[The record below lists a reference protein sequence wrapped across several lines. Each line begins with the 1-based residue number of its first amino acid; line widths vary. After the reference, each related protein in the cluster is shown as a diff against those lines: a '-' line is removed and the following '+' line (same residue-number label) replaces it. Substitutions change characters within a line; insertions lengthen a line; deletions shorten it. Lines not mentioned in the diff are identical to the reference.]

1 MSLEGLSPFD
11 NENFRQEIA
20 LHRKLDH
27 PNIIKFYDCIEVE
40 NRLYYLLE
48 FAPGNSLFFYL
59 SDDWLPERL
68 ALRFVYYTALAIKY
82 LHDRLIIHRDIKPE
96 NILLGENFD
105 VKLCDFGWSTQ
116 LQSEKDL
123 KTSVCGTYE
132 YMSPE
137 IMNEAT
143 HSFKSDIWGLGILF
157 IEILT
162 GRPPYQASSLEELK
176 HQFLTRK
183 IEISTKISQHTRNLI
198 KDMLKIREADR
209 PTIDQVINHPAF
221 TCIHDLIDSP
231 LTTDDVRLLQQNF
244 AMNTNSRKIS
254 LPAFQ
259 KLSQMKQNVT
269 PIAPS
274 NDNSQ
279 TDKES
284 FKTFNFL
291 KSKIENAVDLNQS
304 VEISPRIPPDSSEA
318 ASKLKEENVN
328 ISESALHDHL
338 TGVDHHRLLSAING
352 YIYHGEYDDDIDLDE
367 SQVQHSSLDKK
378 IEKLLD
384 KSNQVFYA
392 PNSKVSK
399 VTQPL
404 ISSTEEKRTRSPEK
418 CNFKAADYSNSK
430 TPENVKSTNPKPDSS
445 SNKKFLLKL
454 TSGKKKAK
462 NPNSVSSTKKEGKQ
476 IMSSNFDKLDAR
488 DRQRES
494 EPMMVDQSFDS
505 MAASNI
511 EESIE
516 ELLQKKKALE
526 EETRRIENKIN
537 KKLKKTGQK
546 EPKVSSGSKNNFQSS
561 KKRNRSEAPP
571 AFEPANHQ
579 EVLNLVSEIE
589 VGGTTFA
596 FQEKVRFSSP
606 EVINLPSSSLKT
618 APECEYKT
626 FFKLGTPA
634 ESQKISFSDFKSPQ
648 LLKSFSCA
656 NFDNTRVCQSEITG
670 FANANQREYQKQK
683 SEEKSLLL
691 SAAQPEGDLDR
702 ANFLN
707 RIQNLLGNS
716 EASSS
721 VPINKNLIPILDQKD
736 EYTLLNQIEQYPSR
750 ILQGCKDLETRS
762 KTHEDSSYQ
771 ITASSSVCKAGG
783 NRTEKPEFIINSKA
797 DSSQT
802 NPFAQKQNPT
812 NPETTTKN
820 LSSESKP
827 LPPSSS
833 PRLELSEISHHD
845 TFNTRSSPEK
855 ALIGSSTE
863 KPKKFSDFL
872 STKSQNSE
880 TDFLEKVEQRKKI
893 RITLAEFNAM

>member
-11 NENFRQEIA
+11 NENFKQEIA

-162 GRPPYQASSLEELK
+162 GRPPYQANSLEELK

-221 TCIHDLIDSP
+221 ACIHDLIDSP
-231 LTTDDVRLLQQNF
+231 LTADDVRLLQQNF
-244 AMNTNSRKIS
+244 AMNTNSRTIS

-259 KLSQMKQNVT
+259 KLSQMKQNAT
-269 PIAPS
+269 PIPPP
-274 NDNSQ
+274 NDHPQ
-279 TDKES
+279 ADKNS
-284 FKTFNFL
+284 FKSFNFL
-291 KSKIENAVDLNQS
+291 KSKIENSVDLNQS
-304 VEISPRIPPDSSEA
+304 VEISPRIPQDFGKATPNP
-318 ASKLKEENVN
+318 KEENVN

-338 TGVDHHRLLSAING
+338 TGVNHHKLLSAING
-352 YIYHGEYDDDIDLDE
+352 YIYHGEYDDDIDLEE

-384 KSNQVFYA
+384 KGNQVSYA
-392 PNSKVSK
+392 SNSKESK
-399 VTQPL
+399 VIKPL
-404 ISSTEEKRTRSPEK
+404 ISSTEAKRIRTPEK
-418 CNFKAADYSNSK
+418 CNIKAEDSSNSK
-430 TPENVKSTNPKPDSS
+430 TPENSKSKNQKFDLSS
-445 SNKKFLLKL
+445 KSKFLLKL

-462 NPNSVSSTKKEGKQ
+462 NPNSSSSTKKEGKKV
-476 IMSSNFDKLDAR
+476 MSSNFDKLDAR
-488 DRQRES
+488 NRQTES
-494 EPMMVDQSFDS
+494 KLMMVDQSFDS

-546 EPKVSSGSKNNFQSS
+546 EPKISSSSKNNPQSS
-561 KKRNRSEAPP
+561 KKRNKSEALP
-571 AFEPANHQ
+571 AFVPDNLQ
-579 EVLNLVSEIE
+579 KVLNLASEIE
-589 VGGTTFA
+589 ASGTTFA

-606 EVINLPSSSLKT
+606 EAINLPSSSLKT

-634 ESQKISFSDFKSPQ
+634 EPQKISFSDFQSPQ
-648 LLKSFSCA
+648 LIKSFSCA
-656 NFDNTRVCQSEITG
+656 NFENARVCQSEVTG
-670 FANANQREYQKQK
+670 LVNANQREYQKQK
-683 SEEKSLLL
+683 SEEKSLFL
-691 SAAQPEGDLDR
+691 SAAHPEVDLDR
-702 ANFLN
+702 VNLLN
-707 RIQNLLGNS
+707 KIQNLLGHS
-716 EASSS
+716 ESSS
-721 VPINKNLIPILDQKD
+721 APTNKNLIPALDQKI
-736 EYTLLNQIEQYPSR
+736 EYSLQNQIEQYPSR
-750 ILQGCKDLETRS
+750 LLQGYRDLETRS
-762 KTHEDSSYQ
+762 KTYEDSSYQ
-771 ITASSSVCKAGG
+771 ITAASSVCKAGG
-783 NRTEKPEFIINSKA
+783 NQTEKPEFVINNKT
-797 DSSQT
+797 DSSKT
-802 NPFAQKQNPT
+802 NPFAQKQHPSNLDF
-812 NPETTTKN
+812 TTKG

-827 LPPSSS
+827 VPLSSS
-833 PRLELSEISHHD
+833 PRLELSEINHHD
-845 TFNTRSSPEK
+845 TFNTRSSLEK
-855 ALIGSSTE
+855 TLIDSSTE
-863 KPKKFSDFL
+863 KSKKFSDFVL
-872 STKSQNSE
+872 TKSQNSE
-880 TDFLEKVEQRKKI
+880 TDCLEKVEQRKKI